1 MSTSIGRNAKVG
13 ITLIVLG
20 VFFLL
25 HNLNIIRIHE
35 WWPII
40 LMLGGL
46 GFFLVWFSDRTQ
58 TGLLLPAAILF
69 VLGCQ
74 FLFLNADWPIYVLAP
89 ALGFWLMYLL
99 GQKDTGLLIPAF
111 ILTVIALVGWFEGSV
126 MEVLWPV
133 LFIVLGVVLLFL
145 GRSRKS
151 GSGKVTGE
159 QEVTASGSPQEND
172 IVE

>member
-1 MSTSIGRNAKVG
+1 MGTSMGRNAKVG

-20 VFFLL
+20 ALFLL
-25 HNLNIIRIHE
+25 HNLNIIRIND

-40 LMLGGL
+40 LVLGGL
-46 GFFLVWFSDRTQ
+46 GFFLVWYSDRTQ

-89 ALGFWLMYLL
+89 ALGFWLMYFL

-133 LFIVLGVVLLFL
+133 LFIILGVVLLFL
-145 GRSRKS
+145 GRSRNS
-151 GSGKVTGE
+151 GAGKVTGE
-159 QEVTASGSPQEND
+159 QGMAASGASQESD
-172 IVE
+172 VVE